1 MAVQFS
7 LQRFELQSQPD
18 GIIFVGEQFEI
29 RGILID
35 NDATNGQQTA
45 TTGYFDVTFDPS
57 VIRVD
62 EISYGGLYTESQT
75 AFNLADINAGGASAG
90 VLDEIGASQ
99 ISPDPTID
107 SDSNNPVYVLF
118 TLKVTALTSNNNA
131 VTNFDVAIGSGGVF
145 VYGTGGDVSGN
156 TSVSPESFFVQDS
169 APTVSISVLD
179 SVAAEPNNNGSFTI
193 TRSGGSGDF
202 SQPLVVSYTVSGT
215 ATNGTDYTS
224 LPLTITIPANA
235 TSVTLPITVI
245 DDSSVEGAESVQINL
260 VTSTTNPTSYVVDSA
275 PNQASASLNISDN
288 DGISYSVGVQSGA
301 DILTTRTITEGNTG
315 STPLS
320 FVVTRSGDTSIA
332 SSISYAFSGSATN
345 VSDYTI
351 DNGLATSGTINFA
364 ANETSK
370 TISVQILGD
379 VAVESDETILLT
391 LSNPQPSNVNPII
404 TNATATLN
412 LNNDDQPTANPQV

>member
-131 VTNFDVAIGSGGVF
+131 
-145 VYGTGGDVSGN
+145 
-156 TSVSPESFFVQDS
+156 
-169 APTVSISVLD
+169 
-179 SVAAEPNNNGSFTI
+179 
-193 TRSGGSGDF
+193 
-202 SQPLVVSYTVSGT
+202 
-215 ATNGTDYTS
+215 
-224 LPLTITIPANA
+224 
-235 TSVTLPITVI
+235 
-245 DDSSVEGAESVQINL
+245 
-260 VTSTTNPTSYVVDSA
+260 
-275 PNQASASLNISDN
+275 
-288 DGISYSVGVQSGA
+288 
-301 DILTTRTITEGNTG
+301 
-315 STPLS
+315 
-320 FVVTRSGDTSIA
+320 
-332 SSISYAFSGSATN
+332 
-345 VSDYTI
+345 
-351 DNGLATSGTINFA
+351 
-364 ANETSK
+364 
-370 TISVQILGD
+370 
-379 VAVESDETILLT
+379 
-391 LSNPQPSNVNPII
+391 
-404 TNATATLN
+404 
-412 LNNDDQPTANPQV
+412 